1 MRVLTTFALVF
12 FLTDV
17 HAETARIAGWNLGG
31 FHQIPQ
37 SKLDR
42 IIDGLKELD
51 ADIIVLSE
59 LNPRTHAKTIADEL
73 SEPADKCYESK
84 APDQPRASQDI
95 GFVYKCD
102 VEVTSPGL
110 VIGSDL
116 KKRGYRNAAVVS
128 VKADEFDFVLIG
140 LHLKAGR
147 GRTNRNLRDEQ
158 LEIISGFIQGILRGG
173 EKDVLV
179 IGDYNMIPVQDAA
192 NFETLNAD
200 GSLRFV
206 SSEDLTGQFSHIKS
220 SGPGDLLDGYAFT
233 NVHPVEYQE
242 GSVAIVP
249 MHQELGLTL
258 GQYREHVTDHLPVIA
273 TFNTDVDHD

>member
-1 MRVLTTFALVF
+1 MRVLTTWVLVF
-12 FLTDV
+12 SFTCV

-37 SKLDR
+37 SKLES

-51 ADIIVLSE
+51 ADIIVLTE
-59 LNPRTHAKTIADEL
+59 LNPRSHAETIAAEL
-73 SEPADKCYESK
+73 SEPADKCYKSK
-84 APDQPRASQDI
+84 APDQRRASQEI
-95 GFVYKCD
+95 GFVYKCA
-102 VEVTSPGL
+102 VAVTSPGL

-116 KKRGYRNAAVVS
+116 GKRGYRDAAVVS
-128 VKADEFDFVLIG
+128 ARIDQFDFVLIG

-147 GRTNRNLRDEQ
+147 GKTNRNLRDEQ
-158 LEIISGFIQGILRGG
+158 LEIISGFIQGVLRGG

-179 IGDYNMIPVQDAA
+179 IGDYNMIPEQDTA

-206 SSEDLTGQFSHIKS
+206 STDLADSFSHIKS

-233 NVHPVEYQE
+233 NVDPSEYQE
-242 GSVAIVP
+242 GSVEIVP
-249 MHQELGLTL
+249 MHEELGLTL
-258 GQYREHVTDHLPVIA
+258 GQYRAKVTDHLPVMA
-273 TFNTDVDHD
+273 TFKTDVDHD